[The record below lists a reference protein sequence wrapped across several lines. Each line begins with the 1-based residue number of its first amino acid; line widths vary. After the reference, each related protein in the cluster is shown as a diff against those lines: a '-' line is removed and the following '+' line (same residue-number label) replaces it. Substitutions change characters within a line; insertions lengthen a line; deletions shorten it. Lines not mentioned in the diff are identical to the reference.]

1 MAQAKFQMQFV
12 WFEILE
18 TIQYDKSWLIRV
30 KIVLIY
36 ACRSLVAFVI
46 LKIVFMNTFIL
57 FINSWVW

>member
-1 MAQAKFQMQFV
+1 MAQAKFQMRFV

-18 TIQYDKSWLIRV
+18 TIQYDKIWLIRV
-30 KIVLIY
+30 KIVLMY
-36 ACRSLVAFVI
+36 ACCSLIVFVI